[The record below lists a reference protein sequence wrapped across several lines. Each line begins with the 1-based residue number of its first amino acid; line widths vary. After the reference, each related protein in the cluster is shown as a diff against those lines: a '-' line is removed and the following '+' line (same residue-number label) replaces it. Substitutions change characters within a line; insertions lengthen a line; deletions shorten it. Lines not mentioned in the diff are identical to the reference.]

1 MIDFILLII
10 IGSLWIWGI
19 FALFDEGNLLWFIR
33 ERAEKDGAG
42 YMIKPFVSCPYCMSS
57 IHGFWISIAYYGF
70 DQFYLIPIYMICL
83 CGLNFIIKEYLY
95 P

>member
-1 MIDFILLII
+1 MIDFILLLI

-19 FALFDEGNLLWFIR
+19 FALFDEGNLLWPIR
-33 ERAEKDGAG
+33 KRIEDLGLG
-42 YMIKPFVSCPYCMSS
+42 MWIKPLFSCPYCCASV
-57 IHGFWISIAYYGF
+57 HGLLISAYFYGPS
-70 DQFYLIPIYMICL
+70 LVTIPYIICL